1 MTESHPPRVAE
12 AILESFGAD
21 AELRDAILG
30 DLAQEHALRCERYGE
45 RAARLW
51 YYRQAV
57 LAAPALLRN
66 WVSGARWADVRR
78 LMNVV
83 GLAYV
88 ITMMIEIGGFL
99 AIGAV
104 VVEARSFLE
113 GGLLGRSGFLAAML
127 ASTKVQLVVALIA
140 GAFGPTCAGYF
151 AASFEEKRPM
161 IGAAA
166 FAAASAIFIVAGIAL
181 TSILPIPAMRLNT
194 GAFIALRLSAIP
206 FIAALCLAGG
216 ALRVRTVSARRAA
229 AASSIP
235 S

>member
-1 MTESHPPRVAE
+1 MTETHPPRVAE

-30 DLAQEHALRCERYGE
+30 DLAQEHAVRRERYGQ
-45 RAARLW
+45 RGARLW

-57 LAAPALLRN
+57 LAAPTLLRS
-66 WVSGARWADVRR
+66 WLSSARWADARR
-78 LMNVV
+78 LMSVV

-88 ITMMIEIGGFL
+88 ITMMIEVGAFL

-104 VVEARSFLE
+104 VVEARSFLD
-113 GGLLGRSGFLAAML
+113 GGLLGRSGFLAAIL
-127 ASTKVQLVVALIA
+127 ASTKAQLLVALVA
-140 GAFGPTCAGYF
+140 GIFGPTCAGYL

-166 FAAASAIFIVAGIAL
+166 FAAASAVFIVAGIVV
-181 TSILPIPAMRLNT
+181 TSIVPIPAIRLNT
-194 GAFIALRLSAIP
+194 SVFIAMRLAAIP
-206 FIAALCLAGG
+206 FIAMFCLAGG
-216 ALRVRTVSARRAA
+216 ALRVRTVSVRPAA
-229 AASSIP
+229 AASSTP

>member
-1 MTESHPPRVAE
+1 MTQSHPPRVAE

-30 DLAQEHALRCERYGE
+30 DLAQEHALRIERYGP

-57 LAAPALLRN
+57 LAAPALFRN
-66 WVSGARWADVRR
+66 WLSGAHWADVRR

-88 ITMMIEIGGFL
+88 ITMMIEIGGSF

-113 GGLLGRSGFLAAML
+113 GGLLGRSGFLAAIL
-127 ASTKVQLVVALIA
+127 ASTKTQLIVALIA

-161 IGAAA
+161 VGAVA
-166 FAAASAIFIVAGIAL
+166 FAAASAIFVVAGIVL
-181 TSILPIPAMRLNT
+181 TSILPVPAIRIDT
-194 GAFIALRLSAIP
+194 GVFIALRLAAIP
-206 FIAALCLAGG
+206 LIAIFCLAGG

>member
-1 MTESHPPRVAE
+1 MNETHPPRVAE

-30 DLAQEHALRCERYGE
+30 DLAQEHALRFERYGQ

-51 YYRQAV
+51 YFRQAV

-66 WVSGARWADVRR
+66 WVSGARWSDVRR

-88 ITMMIEIGGFL
+88 ITMMIEIGGLL

-127 ASTKVQLVVALIA
+127 SSTKIQTLVALIA
-140 GAFGPTCAGYF
+140 GTFGPTCAGYF

-166 FAAASAIFIVAGIAL
+166 FAAASAIFIVAGIVL
-181 TSILPIPAMRLNT
+181 TSILPLPAIRIDTGMFIAMRL
-194 GAFIALRLSAIP
+194 AAIP
-206 FIAALCLAGG
+206 VIAILCLAGG
-216 ALRVRTVSARRAA
+216 ALRVRTVSARLAG